1 MNKYNFEYV
10 EYDYF
15 YNNLVKNSKQDN
27 IFATNTY
34 LKVFKQKLKC
44 LVCRKSNEIVAG
56 MLYCVS
62 EDGGKIFNPDFI
74 IYSGIFI
81 HENFSKKLNT
91 VFEITDALC
100 DYISNKYKTISITM
114 HPSIEDIRPFLWF
127 NYHNDNGEKYRTH
140 TRYTLYIPLDDDI
153 EFVNGNYYYDNL
165 NSLRRRNIK
174 QSIKNN
180 YMVKEIDN
188 YDYFINHFRDFYKNT
203 FLRQNINVDE
213 QEINFLE
220 KFIQYN
226 FNDEKFS
233 FYGLFDGEEI
243 LNIAIISHYNNVST
257 YLFSCSSDNGY
268 KKNSISLLIWEIL
281 KDSKLKGST
290 VFDFEGIN
298 SPSRSYFKMSF
309 GGYIKNY
316 YKIEINNK
324 KSE

>member
-1 MNKYNFEYV
+1 MTKYNFSYV
-10 EYDYF
+10 EYEYF
-15 YNNLVKNSKQDN
+15 YENLIKKSPQNN
-27 IFATNTY
+27 IFVTHNYLNTLKKAPTY
-34 LKVFKQKLKC
+34 L
-44 LVCRKSNEIVAG
+44 VCKKSNEIVAG
-56 MLYCVS
+56 MMYCVS
-62 EDGGKIFNPDFI
+62 DDGKKIFSPDFI

-100 DYISNKYKTISITM
+100 DYISNKYKKISITM

-127 NYHNDNGEKYRTH
+127 NYHNNDGEKYHIH
-140 TRYTLYIPLDDDI
+140 TRYTLYIPLDNDI
-153 EFVNGNYYYDNL
+153 DFVNGNYYYDNL

-180 YMVKEIDN
+180 YMVKEIHN
-188 YDYFINHFRDFYKNT
+188 YNYFINNFRNFYKNT
-203 FLRQNINVDE
+203 FLRQNINIDE

-243 LNIAIISHYNNVST
+243 LNIAIISHYNNVSK
-257 YLFSCSSDNGY
+257 YLYSCSSNTGY

-281 KDSKLKGST
+281 KDSKLKGSK

-298 SPSRSYFKMSF
+298 SPNRSYFKMSF

-316 YKIEINNK
+316 YKIELNNK
-324 KSE
+324 